1 NPVRDSLFHAGW
13 KTVAVR
19 PATPG
24 WTEVADGLPEDAP
37 SVAVVRV
44 GSGAALDLTARA
56 LGLVQAWLAED
67 RFEDSRLVFLTEGA
81 VTDAEGTV
89 DPAAAAVWGLV
100 RSAQSEYPGRFVLA
114 DTDGTE
120 ASEAALAGALATD
133 EPQLLL
139 REGTLR
145 VLRVARFSAP
155 APAPAW
161 NPDGTVLITGGT
173 GGLGGLLARHLV
185 AEHGVRHLVL
195 ASRRGDAVELVAE
208 LTAHG
213 ADVSVVSCDVSDRD
227 AVAALLDGIPA
238 EHPLTA
244 VIHAAGVLDDGVV
257 GSLTPDRLATVF
269 GPKVDGAVHLDELT
283 RDLDLAA
290 FVVYSSVAGT
300 LGPAG
305 QAGYAAANAF
315 LDALAQRRRGEG
327 RPGLS
332 LGWGAWAQGSGM
344 TGTLGEADLRRIARS
359 GMPAM
364 APEEGLALF

>member
-1 NPVRDSLFHAGW
+1 V
-13 KTVAVR
+13 
-19 PATPG
+19 
-24 WTEVADGLPEDAP
+24 
-37 SVAVVRV
+37 
-44 GSGAALDLTARA
+44 ALD
-56 LGLVQAWLAED
+56 GEP
-67 RFEDSRLVFLTEGA
+67 
-81 VTDAEGTV
+81 V
-89 DPAAAAVWGLV
+89 DPALAAAWGLV
-100 RSAQSEYPGRFVLA
+100 RSAQSEHPGRFVLA

-120 ASEAALAGALATD
+120 ASEAALAAAVATG
-133 EPQLLL
+133 EPQLVL
-139 REGTLR
+139 RDGNAFALR
-145 VLRVARFSAP
+145 VGRLALPSEDP
-155 APAPAW
+155 APVWDAE
-161 NPDGTVLITGGT
+161 GTVLITGGT

-213 ADVSVVSCDVSDRD
+213 ADVQVVSCDVSDRD

-238 EHPLTA
+238 EHPLMA

-257 GSLTPDRLATVF
+257 DSLTPERLATVF

-283 RDLDLAA
+283 RDLDLSA
-290 FVVYSSVAGT
+290 FIVFSSSSAV
-300 LGPAG
+300 LGGAG
-305 QAGYAAANAF
+305 QGNYAAANAF

-344 TGTLGEADLRRIARS
+344 TGTLGEADMQRMARM

-364 APEEGLALF
+364 APEQGLALFDAAVSTGAPVVLPVLLDMAVLRSHAEVPHLLRGL